1 MTGPK
6 YSRAA
11 GPEITNN
18 GNKNELAARPEIEN
32 DRKNGLRQ

>member
-6 YSRAA
+6 YSRVA
-11 GPEITNN
+11 GLEIANN
-18 GNKNELAARPEIEN
+18 GNKNELVAGLEIEN